1 MREFIINQNDSE
13 QRLDKFLLKACR
25 ALPVSMLCKAVRNK
39 DIKVNGKRTQINY
52 RLQENDVVRV
62 YLNDSFFE
70 EDTRDFTC
78 VTPDIDIIYEDSN
91 IILVNK
97 KSGMLCHED
106 EKEKVNT
113 LINHICAY
121 LYKKGE
127 FNPKDENS
135 FTPALCNRIDRNTS
149 GIVIAA
155 KNAVSLRILNEKI
168 KNRELTKKYLCLAVG
183 SFEKKSGTLTDYLV
197 KNQDQNRVY
206 LSKTYE
212 QGSKTAVLKYWVK
225 DEKNGL
231 SLLEIELIT
240 GRTHQIRAQ
249 LANIGHPLAGD
260 GKYGLN
266 QTNKSLGLKSQA
278 LCSYSLE
285 FSFSSDAGQLNYLK
299 GKKFTVKDID
309 FVNKFDL
316 KC

>member
-231 SLLEIELIT
+231 SLLEIDLIT
-240 GRTHQIRAQ
+240 GRTHQIRAHF
-249 LANIGHPLAGD
+249 ANRGH
-260 GKYGLN
+260 
-266 QTNKSLGLKSQA
+266 
-278 LCSYSLE
+278 
-285 FSFSSDAGQLNYLK
+285 
-299 GKKFTVKDID
+299 
-309 FVNKFDL
+309 
-316 KC
+316 